1 MALEKGKKILGLVA
15 GGIMLYAGYKILFG
29 GKKPVQAVEQAT
41 KEVVSAPVKAVAK
54 LVKGSPE
61 AKKFMADLRK
71 KRKPSK
77 SMTKKEHNKDYK
89 TENWK
94 F

>member
-1 MALEKGKKILGLVA
+1 MAVEKGKKILGLVA

-29 GKKPVQAVEQAT
+29 KKKPIKAVEQAT
-41 KEVVSAPVKAVAK
+41 KEVISAPVKIVKK

-71 KRKPSK
+71 KQKK
-77 SMTKKEHNKDYK
+77 YMTKKEHNSSYK
-89 TENWK
+89 KENWK